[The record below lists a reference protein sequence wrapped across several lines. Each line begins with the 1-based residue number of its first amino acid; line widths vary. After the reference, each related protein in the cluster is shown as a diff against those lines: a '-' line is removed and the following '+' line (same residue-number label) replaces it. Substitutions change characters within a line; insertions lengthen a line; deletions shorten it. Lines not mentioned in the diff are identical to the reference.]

1 MKQLDYDLV
10 FKPEDTHVLIGTP
23 DQLFPEYTATAAAL
37 TAAALGS
44 SCGEEACG
52 LLGEL
57 FRKLEVR
64 AVPGIRVE
72 DQPGIR

>member
-1 MKQLDYDLV
+1 MRAQSFRADVLDCV
-10 FKPEDTHVLIGTP
+10 VVRSCQTV
-23 DQLFPEYTATAAAL
+23 AAAAL

-52 LLGEL
+52 LFDEL

-72 DQPGIR
+72 DQPASFY